1 MKIQVII
8 VIFNVNIIV
17 FGSDRSP
24 RCANF
29 GSVSVCVYCVSV
41 QFMHSGYYG
50 GAESSSIECE
60 ENAAIAN
67 RYMYLALRQQ
77 SQKRRKW
84 RKRLLVILIFVISNC

>member
-24 RCANF
+24 RCADL
-29 GSVSVCVYCVSV
+29 GSVSLCVCVYCVSV

-50 GAESSSIECE
+50 VAESSSIECE
-60 ENAAIAN
+60 GNAAIAN
-67 RYMYLALRQQ
+67 
-77 SQKRRKW
+77 
-84 RKRLLVILIFVISNC
+84 IHISGSEAAESREEEM